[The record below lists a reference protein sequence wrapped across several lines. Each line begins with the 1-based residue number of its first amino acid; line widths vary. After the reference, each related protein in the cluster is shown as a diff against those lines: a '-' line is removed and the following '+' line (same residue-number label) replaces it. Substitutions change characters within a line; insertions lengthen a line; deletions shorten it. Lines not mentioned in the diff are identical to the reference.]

1 MLNERSYTTIKSPV
15 ISEKSA
21 IQKSNGNTY
30 VFKVDGDA
38 TKKQITSSIE
48 DIFGVKV
55 KSVRVLNTKFKNKRN
70 RFGKYKTST
79 YKKAYVSLEDGKEI
93 NLENPFR

>member
-1 MLNERSYTTIKSPV
+1 MNDLTPRLKALLSAKSQLYRRAMGIPMF
-15 ISEKSA
+15 
-21 IQKSNGNTY
+21 
-30 VFKVDGDA
+30 FKVDGDA

-93 NLENPFR
+93 NLENPFK

>member
-30 VFKVDGDA
+30 GDA

-93 NLENPFR
+93 NLENPFK